1 MGELSAARFERMQR
15 GIKSFWATCR
25 TESPRRDAVSTP
37 SWRALSEARS
47 AWLVR
52 PELPSV
58 PRSQQHPERSLA
70 KENISILQG
79 TFELPNYF
87 DVPS

>member
-1 MGELSAARFERMQR
+1 MGELSADRFERMQR
-15 GIKSFWATCR
+15 VIKSFWATCR
-25 TESPRRDAVSTP
+25 TESPHRDALSTP

-58 PRSQQHPERSLA
+58 PRSQQHPEPNLA
-70 KENISILQG
+70 KERTSIRLKD
-79 TFELPNYF
+79 LRAAKIF